1 MDSIDKGILNHMANN
16 CRITYRELSLKF
28 NISSSAIK
36 KRVKKLEESGIIEGY
51 GVNLSRAMTGTNLL
65 FGFLATDGSQDE
77 QDFVNTLG
85 KQEMFVAAASYTG
98 GHYALIAE
106 YRNSQDLWELG
117 AFLRNFDCVLNI
129 ETHQLLSAQGST
141 MELTKLHLRVINV
154 LLDDPR
160 MSIVDIAEKTGLT
173 SRRVRRLVNELVEG
187 QAVIFRSF
195 NELGAA
201 GSIPFLMWITWN
213 EKETDHNAIRD
224 WLDKTFKLSLWESFI
239 SAEAPI
245 MICLLS
251 GEDLTE
257 VDSIARATRRHPH
270 IPTVTVQISKHHRYF
285 PGLSYRILLK
295 TLEEAG
301 VRRS

>member
-1 MDSIDKGILNHMANN
+1 MDAIDKGILNYLASN
-16 CRITYRELSLKF
+16 CRITYRELSTKF

-36 KRVKKLEESGIIEGY
+36 KRVKKLEESGVIEGY
-51 GVNLSRAMTGTNLL
+51 GINLSRAMTGTNLL
-65 FGFLATDGSQDE
+65 FGFLGTDGSQDE
-77 QDFVNTLG
+77 EDFVETLG
-85 KQEMFVAAASYTG
+85 KQDMFVAAASYTG
-98 GHYALIAE
+98 SHYALVAE
-106 YRNSQDLWELG
+106 FRNSQDLWEIG
-117 AFLRNFDCVLNI
+117 AFLRNFSSVITI
-129 ETHQLLSAQGST
+129 ETHQLLGSQGST

-187 QAVIFRSF
+187 QAIIFRSF
-195 NELGAA
+195 NELGKA

-224 WLDKTFKLSLWESFI
+224 WLNKTFSLSLWESFI

-245 MICLLS
+245 MICLLT

-257 VDSIARATRRHPH
+257 VDSIARVTRRHPH
-270 IPTVTVQISKHHRYF
+270 IPTVTVQIGKYHKYF
-285 PGLSYRILLK
+285 PGLSHRILIK
-295 TLEEAG
+295 ILEEAG
-301 VRRS
+301 LR